1 MTIPK
6 RGDKVSND
14 ERIAVLETTCSH
26 ILEAL
31 IRIDNNISYFQNR
44 VESKF
49 TLLDSKI
56 DCGLKEINNRLWT
69 LFFWATAGFVGTLA
83 VMAHGFKWV

>member
-6 RGDKVSND
+6 QGNKVSND
-14 ERIAVLETTCSH
+14 ERIAVLETTCNH

-31 IRIDNNISYFQNR
+31 IRIDTNVSYFQNR

-49 TLLDSKI
+49 SLLDSKI
-56 DCGLKEINNRLWT
+56 DAGLKDINNRLWT
-69 LFFWATAGFVGTLA
+69 LFFWTGAIFAGMLG
-83 VMAHGFKWV
+83 VMAHGFGWV